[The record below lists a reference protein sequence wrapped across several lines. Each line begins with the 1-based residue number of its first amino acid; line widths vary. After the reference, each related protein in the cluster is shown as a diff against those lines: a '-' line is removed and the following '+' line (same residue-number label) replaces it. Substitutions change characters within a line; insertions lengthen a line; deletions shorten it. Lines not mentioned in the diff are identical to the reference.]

1 MYGGSSLMNL
11 NLKIILSL
19 IMISAILGT
28 SGYLILSQ
36 LDKLSEPILIQIP
49 NSIADLAKKSIMDDY
64 AQLIQYYD
72 EVLTQSARNYAFT
85 QDKKWEERYRE
96 AEPKLIEVLD
106 KAIDAGGD
114 LEKEFVSQ
122 IDEANMVLV
131 AMEYAAIDL
140 VNAGKT
146 SEAIDILESQEY
158 WDYKNFYLDGL
169 NDYVSDTG
177 MQHHDAIEV
186 STTTLDE
193 LSKTTQVLMTD
204 SRNTF
209 LFSIPVI
216 LVTLFTIAYLIHK
229 TIINPIKKLKDAT
242 ISIGAG
248 NWDTNVVIKGNDEI
262 HDLSKSFNN
271 MTDSLKKS
279 TIHVEQL
286 EKINSALERMSV
298 IGELTS
304 RLVHDL
310 KNPLGVINMITKM
323 QKMELPQDDEK
334 GLKRIEK
341 IDESY
346 NSIMAQIRDVLDY
359 IKEGKFTFRE
369 TSLSGII
376 SKAIKMTEIPDEVK
390 LNQELKEIKIS
401 ADGLKLQVVFSN
413 LLRNAVEAMEGK
425 GQINIRVEDMEDKI
439 KIEFEDSGPGI
450 PTGEIKK
457 IFEPLFTTKQ
467 TGTGLGLSSC
477 TNIVQQHN
485 GTISVHNNP
494 TTLTITLPKIIPT
507 QQEGRV
513 NANQVDSRYE
523 GTPQIGWYSY
533 ITPKSSFCM
542 EKQAKRQGKHFNG
555 YRKNAGVQQ

>member
-1 MYGGSSLMNL
+1 
-11 NLKIILSL
+11 
-19 IMISAILGT
+19 
-28 SGYLILSQ
+28 
-36 LDKLSEPILIQIP
+36 
-49 NSIADLAKKSIMDDY
+49 
-64 AQLIQYYD
+64 
-72 EVLTQSARNYAFT
+72 
-85 QDKKWEERYRE
+85 
-96 AEPKLIEVLD
+96 
-106 KAIDAGGD
+106 
-114 LEKEFVSQ
+114 
-122 IDEANMVLV
+122 
-131 AMEYAAIDL
+131 
-140 VNAGKT
+140 
-146 SEAIDILESQEY
+146 
-158 WDYKNFYLDGL
+158 
-169 NDYVSDTG
+169 
-177 MQHHDAIEV
+177 
-186 STTTLDE
+186 
-193 LSKTTQVLMTD
+193 
-204 SRNTF
+204 
-209 LFSIPVI
+209 
-216 LVTLFTIAYLIHK
+216 
-229 TIINPIKKLKDAT
+229 
-242 ISIGAG
+242 
-248 NWDTNVVIKGNDEI
+248 
-262 HDLSKSFNN
+262 
-271 MTDSLKKS
+271 
-279 TIHVEQL
+279 
-286 EKINSALERMSV
+286 
-298 IGELTS
+298 
-304 RLVHDL
+304 
-310 KNPLGVINMITKM
+310 M